1 MPVLPLKRNLFYNSR
16 TSRLYIAEKNVI
28 SLDIIGI
35 DGRRVDVSGLEKA
48 GDVGVLDLS
57 SLQSG
62 VYIVRLSTVNG
73 AQTVKFVKN

>member
-1 MPVLPLKRNLFYNSR
+1 MPVLPSKRNLFYNSR
-16 TSRLYIAEKNVI
+16 TSRLYIAEKNAI

-35 DGRRVDVSGLEKA
+35 DGRRVDVFGLEKA

-62 VYIVRLSTVNG
+62 VYIVRLSSVNG